1 MLGFMISIFYHLW
14 HHLWASLPSGGVWLC
29 VPGPCHCPEAAAEE
43 DPGRPRAARR
53 GAVRAVRAVP
63 RDEAA
68 AAPRHPPD
76 HPRPHCPQQCW
87 HSQQVD
93 KWNSSRKCV
102 NNSIFQCQ
110 NSEQHLCW
118 SILCSRSLH
127 ILSTFLPNQYL
138 GKMHCY
144 ALLTT
149 EQHDF
154 NDKQ

>member
-1 MLGFMISIFYHLW
+1 MNYDIISEPP
-14 HHLWASLPSGGVWLC
+14 LPSGGVWLC

-76 HPRPHCPQQCW
+76 HPRPHHPQQCR

-93 KWNSSRKCV
+93 GMKL
-102 NNSIFQCQ
+102 FQ
-110 NSEQHLCW
+110 
-118 SILCSRSLH
+118 
-127 ILSTFLPNQYL
+127 
-138 GKMHCY
+138 KMC
-144 ALLTT
+144 
-149 EQHDF
+149 
-154 NDKQ
+154 